1 MIIIVRWDPKRED
14 SLLFQQSV
22 LLYATYYH
30 LQILIHRPFIPSPR
44 KPSPLSFPSLA
55 ICTNAARSCS
65 HVAEVMRKRD
75 LGPAPWVMVRI
86 LPLPTAPLLNGDLD
100 GRIHVRYRTA
110 PEHLGREAIRSIHRY
125 TKGDVRSTQVYGDSA
140 IV

>member
-1 MIIIVRWDPKRED
+1 
-14 SLLFQQSV
+14 
-22 LLYATYYH
+22 
-30 LQILIHRPFIPSPR
+30 
-44 KPSPLSFPSLA
+44 
-55 ICTNAARSCS
+55 
-65 HVAEVMRKRD
+65 MRKRD